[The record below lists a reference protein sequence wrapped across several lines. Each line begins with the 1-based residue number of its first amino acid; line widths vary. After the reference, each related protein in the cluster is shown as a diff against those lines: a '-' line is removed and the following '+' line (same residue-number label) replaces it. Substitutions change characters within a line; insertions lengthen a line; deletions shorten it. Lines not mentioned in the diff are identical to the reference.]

1 MTNLIGLTIASTA
14 MALSLAACSSQPV
27 TNTAAPATESKA
39 AHGGEYQK
47 PGAAIRFQV
56 ENGGA
61 LSAGEIRTV
70 KVTVFNEYDG
80 GDVTIT
86 VGETPGVRILSDI
99 RDHKFSMAGNA
110 SHSFD
115 VQLSA
120 GQDGVYSIPLIATA
134 DLGNG
139 HTMMRSGGLSLRVG
153 EQANLKRMILSE
165 SETDSE
171 VLTEADVSGGVVAME
186 AEETIRTED

>member
-1 MTNLIGLTIASTA
+1 MIKLIGLTFASTVT
-14 MALSLAACSSQPV
+14 ALSLAGCSSQPV
-27 TNTAAPATESKA
+27 TNSATSATDTKM
-39 AHGGEYQK
+39 AHSGEYQK
-47 PGAAIRFQV
+47 PGAAIRFQI

-80 GDVTIT
+80 GDVAIT
-86 VGETPGVRILSDI
+86 VGDAPGVRILSDI

-134 DLGNG
+134 NLENG
-139 HTMMRSGGLSLRVG
+139 QTMMRSGGLSLRVG
-153 EQANLKRMILSE
+153 EQANLKRTILSE